1 MSFYKD
7 GYLIVRGL
15 VDNEHALELG
25 DHLKRRETEGLSS
38 EGDSQAPLSSTFYS
52 DYILSGVQNSLLKTI
67 ELKTGIELFKTY
79 NYARIYKKGSILK
92 IHKDRAACE
101 ISLTM
106 DLGGDPWSIWV
117 FDRDENPI
125 KIDLTPGDALIYRGC
140 EINHWRSKFNG
151 DEHRQVFIH
160 YVDKYGPYAW
170 AKDDIKKQP

>member
-1 MSFYKD
+1 MSFYTD
-7 GYLIVRGL
+7 GYIVVRGL
-15 VDNEHALELG
+15 VDKDVALELG
-25 DHLKRRETEGLSS
+25 KYMKAREMMS
-38 EGDSQAPLSSTFYS
+38 EGNKNDIQVPLSVSFYS
-52 DYILSGVQNSLLKTI
+52 DTRLLETQEKLLPLI
-67 ELKTGIELFKTY
+67 ELRTGLELFKTY
-79 NYARIYKKGSILK
+79 NFSRIYKKGAILRM
-92 IHKDRAACE
+92 HKDREACE

-117 FDRDENPI
+117 LDRDENPI
-125 KIDLTPGDALIYRGC
+125 KIDLNPGDALIYRGC